1 MKDFDL
7 IVIGSG
13 AGMNVAAKARGQ
25 GLSVAVVEDG
35 PLGGTCLNRGCIPS
49 KIMIEPAT
57 LVREIEHGKTI
68 GINAKV
74 ESIDFELIR
83 KRMWELVLHDRHQ
96 MEQGVAT
103 DVGVTLYNLR
113 CKFIGPRTLLA
124 GDEKIRGQKVMIA
137 AGVRTAIPNAPGLEE
152 AGYLTSETVFDIER
166 LPSRLII
173 LGGGY
178 KACEFGHFF
187 AGMGTSVTIVGH
199 NKVLL
204 PREEPEASDLVAD
217 KMSEYLRVETN
228 KEVTQVRKD
237 AGGKTLVCR
246 DRESGE
252 SIEVVSDEILVTTG
266 VRSNADLLDV
276 AATGV
281 RTDANNYVIVNEYL
295 ETSAPGIWAFGD
307 IIGRHMFRHTANYA
321 SDIAWFNAYGKV
333 KVKFDEH
340 AVPHAVF
347 TYPEV
352 GAVGM
357 TEADARAQGR
367 RYFIGFALYSSCAK
381 GFAMGDEDSFVKVII
396 DPATLRIM
404 GATVCGPQAS
414 ILVQPLV
421 YLMNSGDQTFTPIA
435 RSQVIHPALSEAVVN
450 ALANLMDP
458 EHQHEHA

>member
-1 MKDFDL
+1 
-7 IVIGSG
+7 
-13 AGMNVAAKARGQ
+13 MNVAAKARSQ

-49 KIMIEPAT
+49 KIIIEPAT
-57 LVREIEHGKTI
+57 LVREIEHGRSL
-68 GINAKV
+68 GIDAKV
-74 ESIDFELIR
+74 ESIDFELIK

-96 MEQGVAT
+96 MEEGVAS
-103 DVGVTLYNLR
+103 DEGATLYNLR
-113 CKFIGPRTLLA
+113 CKFIGPKTMQA
-124 GDEKIRGQKVMIA
+124 GDEKIRGQKVMIS
-137 AGVRTAIPNAPGLEE
+137 AGVRTAVPSIPGLEE
-152 AGYLTSETVFDIER
+152 AKYLTSETIFNIEK
-166 LPSRLII
+166 LPSRLLI

-187 AGMGTSVTIVGH
+187 AGMGTKVTIVGH

-204 PREEPEASDLVAD
+204 PREAPEVSELVAETIS
-217 KMSEYLRVETN
+217 KYLKVETN
-228 KEVTQVRKD
+228 KEVTQVRKNVT
-237 AGGKTLVCR
+237 GKTMVCR
-246 DRESGE
+246 DRDSGQ
-252 SIEVVSDEILVTTG
+252 SLEVEGDEILVVTG

-281 RTDANNYVIVNEYL
+281 KTDANNYVIVNEYL
-295 ETSAPGIWAFGD
+295 ETTAPGIWAFGD

-357 TEADARAQGR
+357 TEAEAKSKGR
-367 RYFIGFALYSSCAK
+367 RYFVGFALYNSCAK
-381 GFAMGDEDSFVKVII
+381 GFAMNDEDSFVKVLV
-396 DPATLRIM
+396 DPASLRIL

-421 YLMNSGDQTFTPIA
+421 YLMNCGDQTFTPMA

-450 ALANLMDP
+450 AFANLVDP
-458 EHQHEHA
+458 EHHHEHT